1 LKQSVSG
8 NPPAGPLHFAGVDIG
23 STMTKVV
30 LTDAHSNLLAVVKGP
45 TGPEHRR
52 LANEVMRQTLDR
64 AGLSIGDISF
74 IVATGYG
81 RLNVPFADRQ
91 ITELSCHA
99 RGVSSLFPSVRTAI
113 DIGGQDAKCMR
124 IANDRLVDFVMNDRC
139 AAGTGRFLEVTA
151 ATLGIKLEDMGA
163 MSLRATR
170 RIGISSMCTI
180 FAQQEV
186 VTLLSQGEESEN
198 ILASLHDAL
207 ASRVAALARRLGVE
221 PDVVLTGGV
230 AKNVGMVK
238 AMRESLGVEVL
249 VPDEPLI
256 TGALGAAI
264 LAKEAYERAAA
275 AGEILPA
282 KSRRLEEATF
292 FTQEQP

>member
-1 LKQSVSG
+1 LY
-8 NPPAGPLHFAGVDIG
+8 FAGVDIG

-30 LTDAHSNLLAVVKGP
+30 LMDKSGNLLSTVKGP
-45 TGPEHRR
+45 TGPEHRQ
-52 LANEVMRQTLDR
+52 LANEVMRQALEQASLQID
-64 AGLSIGDISF
+64 DISY

-113 DIGGQDAKCMR
+113 DIGGQDAKCMK
-124 IANDRLVDFVMNDRC
+124 IDKGRLTNFVMNDKC

-151 ATLGIKLEDMGA
+151 TALGIELDDMGDI
-163 MSLRATR
+163 SLKATKK
-170 RIGISSMCTI
+170 IQISNLCTI

-186 VTLLSQGEESEN
+186 VALLSRGENLEN
-198 ILASLHDAL
+198 IVAGLHGAL
-207 ASRVAALARRLGVE
+207 ASRVAALARRLGIE

-230 AKNVGMVK
+230 AKNTGMVR
-238 AMRESLGVEVL
+238 AMKESLGCEL
-249 VPDEPLI
+249 FVPEEPLL

-264 LAKEAYERAAA
+264 LASETYMKAVAEGEA
-275 AGEILPA
+275 LPT
-282 KSRRLEEATF
+282 KSRRLEKATF
-292 FTQEQP
+292 FS

>member
-1 LKQSVSG
+1 LY
-8 NPPAGPLHFAGVDIG
+8 FAGVDIG

-30 LTDAHSNLLAVVKGP
+30 LMDESGDLLSTVEGP
-45 TGPEHRR
+45 TGPEHRQ
-52 LANEVMRQTLDR
+52 LANEVMRQALEQASLQID
-64 AGLSIGDISF
+64 DISY

-113 DIGGQDAKCMR
+113 DIGGQDAKCMK
-124 IANDRLVDFVMNDRC
+124 IDNGKLTNFVMNDKC

-151 ATLGIKLEDMGA
+151 TALGIELDDMGDI
-163 MSLRATR
+163 SLKATKK
-170 RIGISSMCTI
+170 IQISNLCNI

-186 VTLLSQGEESEN
+186 VALLSRGENLEN
-198 ILASLHDAL
+198 IVAGLHDAL
-207 ASRVAALARRLGVE
+207 ASRVAALARRLGIE

-230 AKNVGMVK
+230 AKNPGMVR
-238 AMRESLGVEVL
+238 AMKESLGCEL
-249 VPDEPLI
+249 FVPEEPLL

-264 LAKEAYERAAA
+264 LASETYLKAVAEGEA
-275 AGEILPA
+275 LPT
-282 KSRRLEEATF
+282 KSRRLEKATF
-292 FTQEQP
+292 FS